1 MNLYELKDGYF
12 NLQNLLLTGEIDEE
26 TFNDTIADINDSIE
40 VKAENYAKIIRMID
54 GNISTVKAEIDR
66 LSEIKKQLDNNKDK
80 LKNNLEEVMIAT
92 GNVKFKTD
100 LFSFNIQKNPPSVNV
115 VDETLLTA
123 YKDIWKVQEPILDK
137 KLILEKLKAGET
149 ILGAEIKQT
158 EGLRIR

>member
-12 NLQNLLLTGEIDEE
+12 NLQNLLLTGEIDQD

>member
-12 NLQNLLLTGEIDEE
+12 NLQHLLVTGEIDQEA
-26 TFNDTIADINDSIE
+26 FNDTVAELNDSIE
-40 VKAENYAKIIRMID
+40 IKAENYAKIIRMIE

-80 LKNNLEEVMIAT
+80 LKKNLEEVMIAT

-115 VDETLLTA
+115 IDIDKLKE
-123 YKDIWKVQEPILDK
+123 YKGLWREQEPVLDK
-137 KLILEKLKAGET
+137 KLLLEMLKVSTVE
-149 ILGAEIKQT
+149 GAEIKQT